1 MSNANS
7 QDAPGGSGP
16 ATAATLGLAT
26 RLAHELAGAAEVKI
40 ENLRCGLSVT
50 ITPTNPHARAFG
62 WADFG
67 DEIVL
72 QVGEYGGR
80 WKLRP
85 VPEDLAF
92 LDDVARSVVAGRVR
106 EVLARKRS
114 LIEVVMP
121 DGSVETETGYE
132 GLAGCLP
139 LPAWRRRSRSV
150 RYAPYSSSP

>member
-1 MSNANS
+1 MSNADS

-16 ATAATLGLAT
+16 ATAATSGLAT
-26 RLAHELAGAAEVKI
+26 RLAHELAGAAEVKV
-40 ENLRCGLSVT
+40 ENLQWGLSVT

-62 WADFG
+62 WADFE

-121 DGSVETETGYE
+121 DGSVETEAGYE

-150 RYAPYSSSP
+150 QYAPYSSSP

>member
-7 QDAPGGSGP
+7 QNAPGGSGP

-26 RLAHELAGAAEVKI
+26 RLAHELADAAEVKI
-40 ENLRCGLSVT
+40 ENPKWGLSVT
-50 ITPTNPHARAFG
+50 ITPTNPNARAFG

-80 WKLRP
+80 WELCP
-85 VPEDLAF
+85 APEDLAF
-92 LDDVARSVVAGRVR
+92 LDDMARSVVAGRVR

-121 DGSVETETGYE
+121 DGSVETHTGYE
-132 GLAGCLP
+132 GPAGCLP

-150 RYAPYSSSP
+150 QYAPYSSSP

>member
-1 MSNANS
+1 MSDANPH
-7 QDAPGGSGP
+7 DGPGP

-26 RLAHELAGAAEVKI
+26 RLARELAGAAEVKI
-40 ENLRCGLSVT
+40 EDTEWGLSVT
-50 ITPTNPHARAFG
+50 ITPINRSARAFG

-72 QVGEYGGR
+72 QIGEYGGR
-80 WKLRP
+80 WELRQ

-92 LDDVARSVVAGRVR
+92 LDDMARSVVAGRVR

-114 LIEVVMP
+114 LVEVVMP
-121 DGSVETETGYE
+121 DGSVETHTGYE

-139 LPAWRRRSRSV
+139 LPAWRRRSRSIQ
-150 RYAPYSSSP
+150 YAPYSSSP